1 MVDAAINLTI
11 GVAAGTENA
20 TASADVAVAVAECSS
35 PWMAAFRLAASL
47 CAALIVTHTLTVC
60 YIGWRDLSG
69 QWDKYALIK
78 NRAEGT
84 GLKLYVRGLCKFVFD
99 ILFML
104 LPALTVV
111 CRCRLDAV
119 AAATRDDPAWLSLAK
134 QLAGYHLGELWVAGA
149 HKAMHHPWIYARVHK
164 RHHCPVPELVASVAW
179 LDTAWEFCWGEI
191 PALSMALMVL
201 PTNPFWHGLF
211 FAYQGLASA
220 ADHAGFAFNDENGAD
235 WLHQTFFCGEFHYYH
250 HLNPKVNF
258 AEEEWIDHLFGTHHT
273 TSSWWQRY
281 QRKQRSQR
289 RKQQPAGA
297 DGDAQPIAA
306 APAATNSHSRLG
318 ELFKNFP
325 ELLLVSGGFCLCGLT
340 GQVLF

>member
-35 PWMAAFRLAASL
+35 PCMAAFRLAASL

-111 CRCRLDAV
+111 CRVPGCGALVHLQSARHDAKTAGRITFTTGDGCGSRTCPLDLKII
-119 AAATRDDPAWLSLAK
+119 RQKFSRR
-134 QLAGYHLGELWVAGA
+134 
-149 HKAMHHPWIYARVHK
+149 I
-164 RHHCPVPELVASVAW
+164 
-179 LDTAWEFCWGEI
+179 
-191 PALSMALMVL
+191 
-201 PTNPFWHGLF
+201 
-211 FAYQGLASA
+211 
-220 ADHAGFAFNDENGAD
+220 
-235 WLHQTFFCGEFHYYH
+235 
-250 HLNPKVNF
+250 
-258 AEEEWIDHLFGTHHT
+258 
-273 TSSWWQRY
+273 SSP
-281 QRKQRSQR
+281 R
-289 RKQQPAGA
+289 RG
-297 DGDAQPIAA
+297 I
-306 APAATNSHSRLG
+306 
-318 ELFKNFP
+318 
-325 ELLLVSGGFCLCGLT
+325 
-340 GQVLF
+340 